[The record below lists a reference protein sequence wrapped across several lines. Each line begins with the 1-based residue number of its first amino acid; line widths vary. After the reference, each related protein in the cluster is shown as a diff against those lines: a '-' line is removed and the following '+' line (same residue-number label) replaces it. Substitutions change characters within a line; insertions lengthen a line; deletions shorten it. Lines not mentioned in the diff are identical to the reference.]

1 MNEDEE
7 GDSFRK
13 KEREEEEKKKQGQK
27 DKALDVERN
36 MKPSG

>member
-1 MNEDEE
+1 MRKEISLEK
-7 GDSFRK
+7 K
-13 KEREEEEKKKQGQK
+13 KEKKKKKKQGQK